1 MSAVVQAP
9 LDLMEAMADLRLPPK
24 ADARLQELM
33 DKNNDGELSPQARA
47 ELESWVEL
55 SESISLLRARALHVL
70 GRKPA

>member
-1 MSAVVQAP
+1 MSAIVQAP
-9 LDLMEAMADLRLPPK
+9 LDLVEAMADLRLPAK

-33 DKNNDGELSPQARA
+33 DKNNNGELSPEAKA

-55 SESISLLRARALHVL
+55 SEKISLVRAKALHAL